1 MATSF
6 SKLVRKESPLVL
18 PGAFD
23 ALSARLIERAGFEGL
38 FVGGFASL
46 GARHAVPDVGLMG
59 LAEIS
64 AVIRDI
70 RKSTSLPMMVD
81 ADDGYGD
88 VKNVVHT
95 VQTYA
100 RMGIQAIFMEDQQ
113 SPKRCGHLAGKSVVS
128 AEVMEAK
135 LRAAVGERD
144 AAGPYIVART
154 DAGAVLGMDEAL
166 RRGERYLRAGADA
179 IYIEAPETV
188 EELALI
194 GRHFK
199 GEANMTS
206 MLEGGKTPI
215 LKPSDLHEMGYNI
228 IIFGTTLLMRAAK
241 VMITALDDI
250 KSERLEL
257 VGTGVSLKDYFDLVD
272 LQKWS
277 GIEQR
282 YELET

>member
-1 MATSF
+1 MATNF
-6 SKLVRKESPLVL
+6 SKLVRKDAPLVL

-23 ALSARLIERAGFEGL
+23 AFSARLIERAGFEAL

-46 GARHAVPDVGLMG
+46 GAQHAIPDVGLMG

-64 AVIRDI
+64 AIIRDI
-70 RKSTSLPMMVD
+70 RNSTKLPMMVD

-88 VKNVVHT
+88 VKNVVNT
-95 VQTYA
+95 VQTYG

-113 SPKRCGHLAGKSVVS
+113 SPKRCGHLAGKTVVPT
-128 AEVMEAK
+128 EVMEAK

-144 AAGPYIVART
+144 ASGPYIVART
-154 DAGAVLGMDEAL
+154 DAGAVYGMDEAL

-199 GEANMTS
+199 GESNMTS
-206 MLEGGKTPI
+206 MLEGGKTPM
-215 LKPSDLHEMGYNI
+215 LKPSELHAMGYNI
-228 IIFGTTLLMRAAK
+228 VIFGITLLMRSAR
-241 VMITALDDI
+241 VMMDALDDL
-250 KSERLEL
+250 KSQQLKL
-257 VGTGVSLKDYFDLVD
+257 VGTGISLPEYFDIVD
-272 LQKWS
+272 LPKWS
-277 GIEQR
+277 SVEQR
-282 YELET
+282 YEKRE